1 MAELP
6 DTQTHWRLLLVDDEY
21 SIRTSMSELLQ
32 LRGYHVDEAGNGP
45 EALAVLARQPY
56 DLMVLDMV
64 MPGMHGV
71 EVMRRARELRPD
83 LSIIVLTAHATVE
96 SAIASVKSDVTDY
109 MLKPCSFDDL
119 AVTIERSL
127 AARAKQQRRLR
138 MLELVGEA
146 MNMLADDD
154 TVIMPPVATVPPAA
168 SSPTANI
175 HPINPPATAAS
186 DHDDTLR
193 VGTLTLDRQKRLAIL
208 DVDPTRPVEL
218 TEGEVSV
225 LETLMQHPDRV
236 LSVKELAN
244 SALGYQGLDK
254 WTLES
259 VVRSC
264 VFRLRQK
271 IEPAPDSPQL
281 ICTVRGRGYFFRT
294 GDPAAA
300 RL

>member
-6 DTQTHWRLLLVDDEY
+6 GNQTHWRLLLVDDEH
-21 SIRTSMSELLQ
+21 SIRTSMSELLR
-32 LRGYHVDEAGNGP
+32 LRGYHVDEASNGS
-45 EALAVLARQPY
+45 EALAALARQPY
-56 DLMVLDMV
+56 DLMVLDML

-71 EVMRRARELRPD
+71 EVMRRARELRSD
-83 LSIIVLTAHATVE
+83 LAIIVLTAHATVE

-109 MLKPCSFDDL
+109 MLKPCSLNDL
-119 AVTIERSL
+119 TVSIERAL

-146 MNMLADDD
+146 MNMLVDDD
-154 TVIMPPVATVPPAA
+154 ASPVSPAAPLPVANANPIDPPAA
-168 SSPTANI
+168 V
-175 HPINPPATAAS
+175 AS
-186 DHDDTLR
+186 NNGDTLR

-208 DVDPTRPVEL
+208 DMNPAQPVEL

-225 LETLMQHPDRV
+225 LETLMQHPNKV

-281 ICTVRGRGYFFRT
+281 ICTVRGRGYFYRT
-294 GDPAAA
+294 GDSAAA

>member
-6 DTQTHWRLLLVDDEY
+6 GIQKQWRLLLVDDEY
-21 SIRTSMSELLQ
+21 NIRASLGELLSV
-32 LRGYHVDEAGNGP
+32 RGYHVDEAGSGQ
-45 EALAVLARQPY
+45 EALALLARTPY
-56 DLMVLDMV
+56 DLMVLDML

-71 EVMRRARELRPD
+71 EVMRRARELQSD
-83 LSIIVLTAHATVE
+83 LAIIVLTAHATVD

-119 AVTIERSL
+119 IVTIERSL
-127 AARAKQQRRLR
+127 AARATQQRRLR

-146 MNMLADDD
+146 MNMLADDGAA
-154 TVIMPPVATVPPAA
+154 PVATTQTASVAESPANANPIAPPTEAGR
-168 SSPTANI
+168 
-175 HPINPPATAAS
+175 
-186 DHDDTLR
+186 DDGDTLR
-193 VGTLTLDRQKRLAIL
+193 AGALTLDRQKRLAIL
-208 DVDPTRPVEL
+208 DIDPERPVEL
-218 TEGEVSV
+218 TEGEVAV
-225 LETLMQHPDRV
+225 LETLMQHPDKV

-271 IEPAPDSPQL
+271 IEPAP
-281 ICTVRGRGYFFRT
+281 IVRS
-294 GDPAAA
+294 
-300 RL
+300 

>member
-6 DTQTHWRLLLVDDEY
+6 GNQTHWRLLLVDDEH
-21 SIRTSMSELLQ
+21 SIRTSMSELLR
-32 LRGYHVDEAGNGP
+32 LRGYHVDEASNGS
-45 EALAVLARQPY
+45 EALAALARQPY
-56 DLMVLDMV
+56 DLMVLDML

-71 EVMRRARELRPD
+71 EVMRRARELRSD
-83 LSIIVLTAHATVE
+83 LAIIVLTAHATVE

-109 MLKPCSFDDL
+109 MLKPCSLNDL
-119 AVTIERSL
+119 TVSIERAL

-146 MNMLADDD
+146 MNMLVDDD
-154 TVIMPPVATVPPAA
+154 ASPVSPAAPLPVANANPIDPPAA
-168 SSPTANI
+168 V
-175 HPINPPATAAS
+175 AS
-186 DHDDTLR
+186 NNGDTLR

-208 DVDPTRPVEL
+208 DMNPAQPVEL

-225 LETLMQHPDRV
+225 LETLMQHPNKV

-281 ICTVRGRGYFFRT
+281 ICTVRGRGYFYRT
-294 GDPAAA
+294 GDSAAA
-300 RL
+300 RM

>member
-1 MAELP
+1 MAESFDAP
-6 DTQTHWRLLLVDDEY
+6 HHWRLLLVDDEY
-21 SIRTSMSELLQ
+21 NIRTSMSELLR
-32 LRGYHVDEAGNGP
+32 LRGYHVDEAGSGP
-45 EALAVLARQPY
+45 EALAALARQPY
-56 DLMVLDMV
+56 DLMVLDML

-71 EVMRRARELRPD
+71 EVMRQARLLRTD
-83 LSIIVLTAHATVE
+83 LAIIVLTAHATVE

-109 MLKPCSFDDL
+109 MLKPCNFDDL

-127 AARAKQQRRLR
+127 AARAKQQRRQR

-146 MNMLADDD
+146 MNMLADDQL
-154 TVIMPPVATVPPAA
+154 PVAAPPPAPIDLPA
-168 SSPTANI
+168 KTAL
-175 HPINPPATAAS
+175 AA
-186 DHDDTLR
+186 DEDTLR

-208 DVDPTRPVEL
+208 DVNPAEPVEL
-218 TEGEVSV
+218 TESEVSV
-225 LETLMQHPDRV
+225 LETLMQHPNKV

-281 ICTVRGRGYFFRT
+281 ICTVRGRGYFFRA
-294 GDPAAA
+294 GEPVAA

>member
-6 DTQTHWRLLLVDDEY
+6 GNQIHGRLLLVDDEL
-21 SIRTSMSELLQ
+21 SIRASMSELLR
-32 LRGYHVDEAGNGP
+32 LRGYHVDEASNGQD
-45 EALAVLARQPY
+45 ALAALARQSY
-56 DLMVLDMV
+56 DLMVLDML

-83 LSIIVLTAHATVE
+83 LAIIVLTAHATVE

-109 MLKPCSFDDL
+109 MLKPCNFNDL
-119 AVTIERSL
+119 VVTIERSL
-127 AARAKQQRRLR
+127 NARAKQQRRLR

-146 MNMLADDD
+146 MNMLVDDD
-154 TVIMPPVATVPPAA
+154 TVPPTSGAPT
-168 SSPTANI
+168 SPTAATS
-175 HPINPPATAAS
+175 INPSAKAAPEN
-186 DHDDTLR
+186 DDTLR

-208 DVDPTRPVEL
+208 DVNPAQPVEL
-218 TEGEVSV
+218 TEGEVAV
-225 LETLMQHPDRV
+225 LQTLMQHPNKV

-271 IEPAPDSPQL
+271 IEPAPDSPQV

-294 GDPAAA
+294 GDAAA
-300 RL
+300 TRL

>member
-1 MAELP
+1 MAESFDAP
-6 DTQTHWRLLLVDDEY
+6 HHWRLLLVDDEY
-21 SIRTSMSELLQ
+21 NIRASMSELLR
-32 LRGYHVDEAGNGP
+32 LRGYHVDEAGSGP
-45 EALAVLARQPY
+45 EGLAALARQPY
-56 DLMVLDMV
+56 DLMVLDML

-71 EVMRRARELRPD
+71 EVMRQARGLRPD
-83 LSIIVLTAHATVE
+83 LAIIVLTAHATVE

-109 MLKPCSFDDL
+109 MLKPCNFDDL

-127 AARAKQQRRLR
+127 AARAKQQRRQR

-146 MNMLADDD
+146 MNMLADDQ
-154 TVIMPPVATVPPAA
+154 VSAPPVAAPPSAPIDLPA
-168 SSPTANI
+168 KTAL
-175 HPINPPATAAS
+175 TA
-186 DHDDTLR
+186 DEDTLR

-208 DVDPTRPVEL
+208 DVNPTQPVEL
-218 TEGEVSV
+218 TESEVSV
-225 LETLMQHPDRV
+225 LETLMQHPNKV

-281 ICTVRGRGYFFRT
+281 ICTVRGRGYFYRA
-294 GDPAAA
+294 GEQMAA
-300 RL
+300 RM

>member
-1 MAELP
+1 M
-6 DTQTHWRLLLVDDEY
+6 
-21 SIRTSMSELLQ
+21 
-32 LRGYHVDEAGNGP
+32 
-45 EALAVLARQPY
+45 
-56 DLMVLDMV
+56 
-64 MPGMHGV
+64 
-71 EVMRRARELRPD
+71 
-83 LSIIVLTAHATVE
+83 TAHATVE

-109 MLKPCSFDDL
+109 MLKPCSLNDL
-119 AVTIERSL
+119 TVSIERAL

-146 MNMLADDD
+146 MNMLVDDD
-154 TVIMPPVATVPPAA
+154 ASPVSPAAPLPVANANPIDPPAA
-168 SSPTANI
+168 V
-175 HPINPPATAAS
+175 AS
-186 DHDDTLR
+186 NNGDTLR

-208 DVDPTRPVEL
+208 DMNPAQPVEL

-225 LETLMQHPDRV
+225 LETLMQHPNKV

-281 ICTVRGRGYFFRT
+281 ICTVRGRGYFYRT
-294 GDPAAA
+294 GDSAAA

>member
-6 DTQTHWRLLLVDDEY
+6 GNQNHWRLLLVDDEH
-21 SIRTSMSELLQ
+21 SIRTSMSELLR
-32 LRGYHVDEAGNGP
+32 LRGYEVDEASNGP
-45 EALAVLARQPY
+45 EALAALTRQPY
-56 DLMVLDMV
+56 DLMVLDML

-71 EVMRRARELRPD
+71 EVMRQARELRPD
-83 LSIIVLTAHATVE
+83 LAIIVLTAHATVE

-109 MLKPCSFDDL
+109 MLKPCNFNDL
-119 AVTIERSL
+119 VITIERSL

-146 MNMLADDD
+146 MNMLVDDSAA
-154 TVIMPPVATVPPAA
+154 PLVAPAPAA
-168 SSPTANI
+168 ALPDL
-175 HPINPPATAAS
+175 PAKPAAES
-186 DHDDTLR
+186 DDMLR

-208 DVDPTRPVEL
+208 DVNPAQPVEL
-218 TEGEVSV
+218 TEGEVAV
-225 LETLMQHPDRV
+225 LETLMQHPNKV

-271 IEPAPDSPQL
+271 IEPAPDSPQV

-294 GDPAAA
+294 GEATAA

>member
-1 MAELP
+1 MAESP
-6 DTQTHWRLLLVDDEY
+6 DAQIHWRLLLVDDEH

-32 LRGYHVDEAGNGP
+32 LRGYHIDEAGNGP
-45 EALAVLARQPY
+45 EALTALTRQPY
-56 DLMVLDMV
+56 DLMVLDMQL
-64 MPGMHGV
+64 PGMHGV

-83 LSIIVLTAHATVE
+83 LAIIVLTAHATVE

-109 MLKPCSFDDL
+109 MLKPCNFDDL

-146 MNMLADDD
+146 MNMLVDDD
-154 TVIMPPVATVPPAA
+154 AAPAAAPIPVAAA
-168 SSPTANI
+168 N
-175 HPINPPATAAS
+175 PIGLPATTAPGN
-186 DHDDTLR
+186 DDTLR

-208 DVDPTRPVEL
+208 DIDPARLVEL

-225 LETLMQHPDRV
+225 LETLMQHPNKV

-281 ICTVRGRGYFFRT
+281 ICTVRGRGYFFRA
-294 GDPAAA
+294 GDPVAA

>member
-6 DTQTHWRLLLVDDEY
+6 GNQTHWRLLLVDDEY
-21 SIRTSMSELLQ
+21 SIRTSMSELLR
-32 LRGYHVDEAGNGP
+32 LRGYHVDEASDGA
-45 EALAVLARQPY
+45 EALVALARQPY
-56 DLMVLDMV
+56 DLMVLDML
-64 MPGMHGV
+64 MPGIHGV

-83 LSIIVLTAHATVE
+83 LAIIVLTAHATVE

-109 MLKPCSFDDL
+109 MLKPCNLNDL
-119 AVTIERSL
+119 TVSIERAL
-127 AARAKQQRRLR
+127 ATRAKQQRRLR

-146 MNMLADDD
+146 MNMLVDDD
-154 TVIMPPVATVPPAA
+154 AAPGLPAA
-168 SSPTANI
+168 PSPAATTN
-175 HPINPPATAAS
+175 PIEPPATTPV
-186 DHDDTLR
+186 DNGDTLR

-208 DVDPTRPVEL
+208 DVNPAQPVEL

-225 LETLMQHPDRV
+225 LETLMQHPNKV

-281 ICTVRGRGYFFRT
+281 ICTVRGRGYFYRT
-294 GDPAAA
+294 GESAA
-300 RL
+300 RM

>member
-1 MAELP
+1 
-6 DTQTHWRLLLVDDEY
+6 
-21 SIRTSMSELLQ
+21 
-32 LRGYHVDEAGNGP
+32 
-45 EALAVLARQPY
+45 
-56 DLMVLDMV
+56 
-64 MPGMHGV
+64 MHGV

-127 AARAKQQRRLR
+127 AARAKQQRRQR

-146 MNMLADDD
+146 MNMLVDDD
-154 TVIMPPVATVPPAA
+154 AAPVSSGVPTPPVAPAPISPAA
-168 SSPTANI
+168 ND
-175 HPINPPATAAS
+175 HPIDLPAKVAP

-208 DVDPTRPVEL
+208 DVDPARPVEL

-225 LETLMQHPDRV
+225 LETLMQHPNKV

-294 GDPAAA
+294 GEPAAA

>member
-1 MAELP
+1 MAESFDAP
-6 DTQTHWRLLLVDDEY
+6 HHWRLLLVDDEY
-21 SIRTSMSELLQ
+21 NIRASMSELLR
-32 LRGYHVDEAGNGP
+32 LRGYHVDEAGSGP
-45 EALAVLARQPY
+45 EALAALARQPY
-56 DLMVLDMV
+56 DLMVLDML

-71 EVMRRARELRPD
+71 EVMRQARGLRPD
-83 LSIIVLTAHATVE
+83 LAIIVLTAHATVE

-109 MLKPCSFDDL
+109 MLKPCNFDDL

-127 AARAKQQRRLR
+127 AARAKQQRRQR

-146 MNMLADDD
+146 MNMLADDQ
-154 TVIMPPVATVPPAA
+154 VSAPPVATPPPAPIDLPA
-168 SSPTANI
+168 KTAL
-175 HPINPPATAAS
+175 TA
-186 DHDDTLR
+186 DEDTLR

-208 DVDPTRPVEL
+208 DVNPAQPVEL
-218 TEGEVSV
+218 TESEVSV
-225 LETLMQHPDRV
+225 LETLMQHPNKV

-281 ICTVRGRGYFFRT
+281 ICTVRGRGYFYRA
-294 GDPAAA
+294 GEQMAA
-300 RL
+300 RM

>member
-1 MAELP
+1 MAESFDAP
-6 DTQTHWRLLLVDDEY
+6 HHWRLLLVDDEY
-21 SIRTSMSELLQ
+21 NIRTSMSELLR
-32 LRGYHVDEAGNGP
+32 LRGYHVDEAGSGP
-45 EALAVLARQPY
+45 EALAALARQPY
-56 DLMVLDMV
+56 DLMVLDML

-71 EVMRRARELRPD
+71 EVMRQARGLRPD
-83 LSIIVLTAHATVE
+83 LAIIVLTAHATVE

-109 MLKPCSFDDL
+109 MLKPCNFDDL

-127 AARAKQQRRLR
+127 AARAKQQRRQR

-146 MNMLADDD
+146 MNMLADDQ
-154 TVIMPPVATVPPAA
+154 VVAPPVAALPVAAPPPAPIDLPA
-168 SSPTANI
+168 KTAL
-175 HPINPPATAAS
+175 AA
-186 DHDDTLR
+186 DEDTLR

-208 DVDPTRPVEL
+208 DVNPAEPVEL
-218 TEGEVSV
+218 TESEVSV
-225 LETLMQHPDRV
+225 LETLMQHPNKV

-281 ICTVRGRGYFFRT
+281 ICTVRGRGYFFRA
-294 GDPAAA
+294 GEPVAA